1 MIHWLFYERFRWRS
15 KTRGRNFIFLKCVRG
30 IACRCDCIPN
40 VSRLFWPLSGS
51 SYFLC
56 SFSYLSSSIPHWQC
70 QRFYIFHGFF
80 LFLFTLSRCRHT
92 NLPAVYLRSADA
104 YNGCTKV
111 TEFISVQQT
120 TPTRVGLRGR
130 ELQTIAGL
138 RDNVIVFFFRGVR
151 TNKRKERTMMSLH
164 YCAVYDESS
173 LK

>member
-1 MIHWLFYERFRWRS
+1 MSVSGGDQKRAVVTLYSSSARVELRADATAFLLFLAFSDRPLAVVTSCVLFH
-15 KTRGRNFIFLKCVRG
+15 TFLAPFLTG
-30 IACRCDCIPN
+30 NAN
-40 VSRLFWPLSGS
+40 VSI
-51 SYFLC
+51 YFAVF
-56 SFSYLSSSIPHWQC
+56 SFFCLPFLAAGIP
-70 QRFYIFHGFF
+70 
-80 LFLFTLSRCRHT
+80 T
-92 NLPAVYLRSADA
+92 LPAVYLRSADA